1 MISTL
6 VLFGIIPITGITIIV
21 IHIVSCMS
29 AHREINTRLIE
40 LETQLKEVN
49 TKLDRR
55 L

>member
-6 VLFGIIPITGITIIV
+6 VLFGILPVIGVTIIAL
-21 IHIVSCMS
+21 HIVGCKSD
-29 AHREINTRLIE
+29 HREINTRIIE
-40 LETQLKEVN
+40 LDTQLKEVN